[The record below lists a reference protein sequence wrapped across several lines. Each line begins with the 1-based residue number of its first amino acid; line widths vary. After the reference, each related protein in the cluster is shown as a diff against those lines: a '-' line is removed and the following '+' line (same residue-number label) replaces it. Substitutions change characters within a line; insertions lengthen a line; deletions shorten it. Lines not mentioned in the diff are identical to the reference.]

1 VSLSISDRIDELEP
15 RAAARL
21 LRAVGLNGFPRH
33 WGFRARPEQLAPA
46 GDWRTWLVMAGR
58 GWGKTRC
65 GAEWVLA
72 QARAH
77 PHCRIAL
84 TGATMAEARAVM
96 VEGESGLLACARPDD
111 ELLWAPS
118 LDRLRWGN
126 GSEAK
131 LFSAADPEGL
141 RGPTHDFAWADE
153 IGKWGGE
160 RGVVA
165 WDNLMLTMRSGN
177 RPRAIATTTPRPV
190 PLIKR
195 LLSDAQT
202 VVTRGGTHEN
212 AGNLSPAFVAEMN
225 ALYGGT
231 RLGRQEL
238 DGELIEDV
246 AGALWTRG
254 MIEGCRVVR
263 RGIGEWGVGSGEAG
277 SGEQGGGS
285 REWENREAGNREP
298 ATPQQSQLPA
308 PCSPLPT
315 PHSPLPPIFTRVV
328 VAVDPPASSTGDAC
342 GIVAC
347 GVDRAGHGFVLE
359 DASVEGASPER
370 WARAVA
376 ACAAR
381 WNADRVIAEANN
393 GGAMV
398 RSTLLAH
405 DRNLPVKLV
414 HASRGKG
421 ARAEPVALLYEAGR
435 VSHAGVFPELEDQ
448 LCAMT
453 PGGYA
458 GPGRS
463 PDRADALV
471 WALNELMLSARAKP
485 GVRGL

>member
-1 VSLSISDRIDELEP
+1 MTLSLREQYRALEP
-15 RAAARL
+15 RDAARL
-21 LRAVGLNGFPRH
+21 LNAAGLSGFPRR
-33 WGFRARPEQLAPA
+33 WAFRARPEQLAPA

-77 PHCRIAL
+77 PRCHIAL

-96 VEGESGLLACARPDD
+96 VEGESGLLACARPAD

-126 GSEAK
+126 GSEAR

-160 RGVVA
+160 RGVAA
-165 WDNLMLTMRSGN
+165 WDNLMLTMRSGD

-195 LLSDAQT
+195 LLGDAQT
-202 VVTRGGTHEN
+202 VVTRGSTHEN
-212 AGNLSPAFVAEMN
+212 ADNLSPAFVAEMN

-246 AGALWTRG
+246 AGALWTRA
-254 MIEGCRVVR
+254 MIEGCRAVR
-263 RGIGEWGVGSGEAG
+263 WGNGEWGGGSGARDRGLSPLGDCPLIDERG
-277 SGEQGGGS
+277 QSPSGDS
-285 REWENREAGNREP
+285 
-298 ATPQQSQLPA
+298 PQWIA
-308 PCSPLPT
+308 LPT
-315 PHSPLPPIFTRVV
+315 PHSPLPPLSTRVV

-347 GVDRAGHGFVLE
+347 GVDHSGHGYVLE

-398 RSTLLAH
+398 RSTLLTH

-435 VSHAGVFPELEDQ
+435 ISHAGVFPELEDQ
-448 LCAMT
+448 LCGMT

-471 WALNELMLSARAKP
+471 WAFNELMLSVRAEP
-485 GVRGL
+485 RVRRL